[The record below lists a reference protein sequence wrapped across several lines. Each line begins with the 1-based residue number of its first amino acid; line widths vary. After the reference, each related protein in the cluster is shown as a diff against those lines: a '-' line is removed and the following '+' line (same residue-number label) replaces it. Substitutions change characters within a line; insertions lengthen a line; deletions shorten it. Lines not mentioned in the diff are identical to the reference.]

1 MNFANFTANGEQV
14 VGDSGPISPFQP
26 TAPSILAADL
36 PLIVPMQLKISQMKL
51 RAILVLI
58 VSRAKGIT
66 LSFKTDPLE
75 SVLVSSTFDS
85 VPSVRRH
92 LQSEIE
98 NRLRDLLQKE
108 LPALVHTVSTD
119 WLRRNGV
126 QVHGEDFREP
136 FVPEQFVFERPH
148 PRKAGS
154 PSSLTDLPFAGT
166 PWTTAKSPSITA
178 QSAPVEL
185 ASASPQR
192 SPSSKSSEE
201 QGSSSK
207 RKLAFNHFL

>member
-1 MNFANFTANGEQV
+1 
-14 VGDSGPISPFQP
+14 
-26 TAPSILAADL
+26 
-36 PLIVPMQLKISQMKL
+36 MQLKISQMKL

-58 VSRAKGIT
+58 VSRAKGVT

-108 LPALVHTVSTD
+108 LPALVHTLSND
-119 WLRRNGV
+119 WLRRKGV
-126 QVHGEDFREP
+126 HVRGEEYREP
-136 FVPEQFVFERPH
+136 FYSDQSSYFERPL

-154 PSSLTDLPFAGT
+154 PFSLNEYPTVAT
-166 PWTTAKSPSITA
+166 PWTTIQSPSIAA
-178 QSAPVEL
+178 QSAPAEFAPV
-185 ASASPQR
+185 SSP
-192 SPSSKSSEE
+192 SKSSSSFQD
-201 QGSSSK
+201 QGMESSVVVS
-207 RKLAFNHFL
+207 LFCQCF

>member
-1 MNFANFTANGEQV
+1 
-14 VGDSGPISPFQP
+14 
-26 TAPSILAADL
+26 
-36 PLIVPMQLKISQMKL
+36 MQLKISQLKV

-58 VSRAKGIT
+58 VSRSKGIT

-119 WLRRNGV
+119 WLRRKGV
-126 QVHGEDFREP
+126 HVRGEDFREP
-136 FVPEQFVFERPH
+136 FVPDQFIFERPM
-148 PRKAGS
+148 PRKFGS
-154 PSSLTDLPFAGT
+154 PSSLTDYPLVST
-166 PWTTAKSPSITA
+166 PWTTVQSPSIAA
-178 QSAPVEL
+178 QSAPAEL
-185 ASASPQR
+185 APASPHR
-192 SPSSKSSEE
+192 SSSKSSESIKD
-201 QGSSSK
+201 QGKMQIPFNYFFHASQDFLIPFQYQ
-207 RKLAFNHFL
+207 RPPNNTTLALILILL

>member
-1 MNFANFTANGEQV
+1 MS
-14 VGDSGPISPFQP
+14 DSGPASPFQP
-26 TAPSILAADL
+26 TAPNILAADL
-36 PLIVPMQLKISQMKL
+36 PLIVPMQLKISQMKI
-51 RAILVLI
+51 RAILVFI
-58 VSRAKGIT
+58 MSRAKGIT

-119 WLRRNGV
+119 WLRRKGV
-126 QVHGEDFREP
+126 HVRGEDFREP
-136 FVPEQFVFERPH
+136 FGSEQFAFERPM

-154 PSSLTDLPFAGT
+154 PSSLTDYPLVNT
-166 PWTTAKSPSITA
+166 PWTTVQSPSIAA
-178 QSAPVEL
+178 QSAPAEFAPPSPRR
-185 ASASPQR
+185 ASTKS
-192 SPSSKSSEE
+192 SDSSKD
-201 QGSSSK
+201 QGTGS
-207 RKLAFNHFL
+207 